1 VTLHRL
7 RPISRKHSE
16 DDRLLSSRP
25 VSIDTCTLINLLAS
39 GVGEVLLHNLSAE
52 RLISEAVSRES
63 LFLRSPT
70 AGQPPERIDLNP
82 LIQSGSLTVC
92 RAETEE
98 EEELYVQLAAEL
110 DDGEALSIAISISR
124 GHALATDDRKA
135 IRIAKQLGVV
145 ELITTPDIV
154 ASCSG
159 IELIEVLQTIEFRAR
174 FSPSSDHPLRAWWTA
189 HKK

>member
-1 VTLHRL
+1 MTLHRL

-16 DDRLLSSRP
+16 GDRLLSSRP

-39 GVGEVLLHNLSAE
+39 GFGEVLLHNLSAE

-70 AGQPPERIDLNP
+70 AGQPPERIELNP

-98 EEELYVQLAAEL
+98 EEELYVRLASEL
-110 DDGEALSIAISISR
+110 DDGEALSVAISICR

-135 IRIAKQLGVV
+135 IRIAKQLGVA
-145 ELITTPDIV
+145 ELFTTPQIV

-159 IELIEVLQTIEFRAR
+159 IELLEVLQAIEFRAR
-174 FSPSSDHPLRAWWTA
+174 FSPSSDHPFHAWWIA
-189 HKK
+189 HNK